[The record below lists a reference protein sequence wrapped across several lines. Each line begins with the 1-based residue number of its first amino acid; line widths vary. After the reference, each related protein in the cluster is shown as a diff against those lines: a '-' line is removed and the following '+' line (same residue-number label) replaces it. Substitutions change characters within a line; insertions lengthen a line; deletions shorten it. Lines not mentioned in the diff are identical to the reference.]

1 MPAINFAFENYS
13 GDGVPLVLS
22 GDIPYMLP
30 DSRERVKQA
39 LAAGCRRCT
48 HDGAHTATLTRRNG
62 AAWLQCDACGSSLGG
77 AMRRDDHPKFGIYQL
92 WRLDLIERYQL
103 AFAEYR
109 AAHLTPGETR
119 EAERI
124 DYIARAIEY
133 EAWCRT
139 SPEWKAIKERIWWR
153 SRGHCE
159 ACLSAPAAMVHH
171 LTYAFGKL
179 PPAWH
184 LRAVCSPC
192 HQRLHCGEDDWCD
205 YGMQR

>member
-1 MPAINFAFENYS
+1 VPNYVKFIFGYEGWARRPAT
-13 GDGVPLVLS
+13 LS
-22 GDIPYMLP
+22 GEIPYMLP

-39 LAAGCRRCT
+39 LERGCYCQ
-48 HDGAHTATLTRRNG
+48 HDGERTASLTRRNG
-62 AAWLQCDACGSSLGG
+62 AAWLQCDACGSSLGS
-77 AMRRDDHPKFGIYQL
+77 AMRRDDHPKISIYPA
-92 WRLDLIERYQL
+92 WRLDLIDAYHVARDAWQ
-103 AFAEYR
+103 ASR
-109 AAHLTPGETR
+109 ASVIEVR

-133 EAWCRT
+133 EHWCRT